1 MIMKYFN
8 FIIVCLI
15 GQFSMTAC
23 SNEEEIPDNIKSI
36 VFDSRENVTEIDLD
50 KILNTTFRIVPL
62 ATKDECLIS
71 NIDKL
76 EIVDGKFYIMD
87 HMSQSVYVF
96 NPDGSYAGKIHKH
109 GRGPGEYTNLSF
121 MTVTDR
127 SIIVIDHFADRLTLQ
142 PVSDNYDLF
151 KQIWCTE
158 LFAIG
163 DITYY
168 MNDWSNSAVGKY
180 RLFSNA
186 RDGDGYSKYLPF
198 KKDPYAL
205 GINGPQYGIAGNEA
219 LVIYSGDD
227 HIYKVSKDSVCV
239 QYRMEFK
246 DPKAKYTSGR
256 PEKVFEDN
264 RGRNAVLGINRIQQ
278 SERYIFAEVTFT
290 GEKDYYF
297 LYDKEDDKI
306 SIYEYAI
313 DSNFSD
319 KFSFCIDGVIGNKL
333 ICWIDANMLGSS
345 YESMTERIPKTGFE
359 KELYGLLDKLSEN
372 DNPVL
377 FVFDIKQEE

>member
-1 MIMKYFN
+1 
-8 FIIVCLI
+8 
-15 GQFSMTAC
+15 
-23 SNEEEIPDNIKSI
+23 
-36 VFDSRENVTEIDLD
+36 
-50 KILNTTFRIVPL
+50 
-62 ATKDECLIS
+62 
-71 NIDKL
+71 
-76 EIVDGKFYIMD
+76 MD

-127 SIIVIDHFADRLTLQ
+127 SIIVIDHFVGKQIFYDRLTLQ
-142 PVSDNYDLF
+142 PVLDDYDLF
-151 KQIWCTE
+151 KRLRCTD

-163 DITYY
+163 DIIYY
-168 MNDWSNSAVGKY
+168 MNDWSNSAIGKY

-198 KKDPYAL
+198 KKDPGVL

-219 LVIYSGDD
+219 LMIYSGDD
-227 HIYKVSKDSVCV
+227 HIYKFSKDSVCV

-297 LYDKEDDKI
+297 LYDKVDDKM
-306 SIYEYAI
+306 SIYEFAT

-319 KFSFCIDGVIGNKL
+319 KFFFSVKRVIGNEV
-333 ICWIDANMLGSS
+333 IYWINANTFAHGYKNISDR
-345 YESMTERIPKTGFE
+345 TPKTGFE

>member
-1 MIMKYFN
+1 
-8 FIIVCLI
+8 
-15 GQFSMTAC
+15 MTAC

-76 EIVDGKFYIMD
+76 EIVDGKFYILD

-127 SIIVIDHFADRLTLQ
+127 SIIVIDHFAGKQIFYDRLTLQ

-198 KKDPYAL
+198 KKDPRVL